1 RNPDGSRHYVGMP
14 FHLFDT
20 TNFNIISNLIHKR
33 PTQKTKVSSIRMQAL
48 SVPPNPSKISSFN
61 YDSCNYY

>member
-1 RNPDGSRHYVGMP
+1 MP

-33 PTQKTKVSSIRMQAL
+33 PTQKTKDSSIRKQAL
-48 SVPPNPSKISSFN
+48 SIPPNPSKIHPLIMILVIIIKL
-61 YDSCNYY
+61 YM